1 MKTLRIHDYDM
12 AYLDLGAGPPT
23 VLVHGSLND
32 FRTWAAV
39 LGPLTAGRRVVAPSL
54 RHYFPEL
61 WDGMDGRFSI
71 DQHVD
76 DMITFIE
83 ALDVGPVDLIGHSR
97 GGHISF
103 RLASKRPDLLRKL
116 VLAEPGGTLEECLVP
131 DDAPVAGSLEYVA
144 ASSAKVLAGDLE
156 SGLKVFVDGVN
167 GPGTWEK
174 LPLELRQ
181 MREDNAYT
189 LIAQI
194 NEGRQPYHRSEAE
207 ALSVPTL
214 FVIGGDTPGM
224 LPIISEVLS
233 AHVPNAKK
241 VVIPGAGHSM
251 FRQQPKAFCN
261 AVLSFLASYA

>member
-39 LGPLTAGRRVVAPSL
+39 LGPLTAARRVVAPSL

-116 VLAEPGGTLEECLVP
+116 VLAEPGGTLEECLIP

-144 ASSAKVLAGDLE
+144 ASSAKVLAGDHE

-167 GPGTWEK
+167 GPGT
-174 LPLELRQ
+174 
-181 MREDNAYT
+181 
-189 LIAQI
+189 
-194 NEGRQPYHRSEAE
+194 
-207 ALSVPTL
+207 
-214 FVIGGDTPGM
+214 
-224 LPIISEVLS
+224 
-233 AHVPNAKK
+233 
-241 VVIPGAGHSM
+241 
-251 FRQQPKAFCN
+251 
-261 AVLSFLASYA
+261 

>member
-1 MKTLRIHDYDM
+1 MKTLHVNGYDI

-39 LGPLTAGRRVVAPSL
+39 LGPLTAGRRIIVPSL

-61 WDGMDGRFSI
+61 WDGKDGRFSI

-76 DMITFIE
+76 DMIAFIE

-103 RLASKRPDLLRKL
+103 RLACKRPDLLRKL
-116 VLAEPGGTLEECLVP
+116 VLAEPGGALEEALIPV
-131 DDAPVAGSLEYVA
+131 DAPKDAGLRAYVA
-144 ASSAKVLAGDLE
+144 DSSAKIDAGDLE
-156 SGLKVFVDGVN
+156 GGLKIFVDGVN
-167 GPGTWEK
+167 GPGAWEK
-174 LPLELRQ
+174 LPVELRQ

-194 NEGRQPYHRSEAE
+194 NEGRQPYHRNEAE

-224 LPIISEVLS
+224 LPIISQVLS
-233 AHVPNAKK
+233 AHVPNAEK
-241 VVIPGAGHSM
+241 VVIPDAGHSM
-251 FRQQPKAFCN
+251 FRQQPKAFCK
-261 AVLSFLASYA
+261 AVLSFLA